1 MKIFNLLLLFFCTSG
16 GSTLQANE
24 LTIATFNVS
33 MESENYVPAGTKLGP
48 HVLADLLA
56 KGKHPQIKNIAAII
70 QQVQPDILLLNEFDY
85 IDDPK
90 QGIELF
96 IENYLSVSQNGGKP
110 INYPYYF
117 YQTVNTGEPSGFDL
131 DRDGKT
137 NSGGEDAWGFGN
149 YPGQYGMMVLSKYPL
164 DTAKHSDFSAF

>member
-1 MKIFNLLLLFFCTSG
+1 MKIFNLLLLFFCTYG

-24 LTIATFNVS
+24 LTIATFNVRR
-33 MESENYVPAGTKLGP
+33 ESENYVPAGTKLGP
-48 HVLADLLA
+48 HVLSDLLA

-96 IENYLSVSQNGGKP
+96 INNYLSV
-110 INYPYYF
+110 
-117 YQTVNTGEPSGFDL
+117 
-131 DRDGKT
+131 
-137 NSGGEDAWGFGN
+137 
-149 YPGQYGMMVLSKYPL
+149 
-164 DTAKHSDFSAF
+164 